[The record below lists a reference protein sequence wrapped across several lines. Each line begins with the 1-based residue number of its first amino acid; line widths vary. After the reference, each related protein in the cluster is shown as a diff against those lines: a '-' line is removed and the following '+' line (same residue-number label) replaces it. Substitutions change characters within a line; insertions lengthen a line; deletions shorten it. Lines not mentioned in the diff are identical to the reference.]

1 MLNYKLLRSIIFS
14 IITSFL
20 FSNSAASIA
29 ADFASESS
37 IIPFQLSPGSKPML
51 HLGGLQNKSGIQPVS
66 GIQIQPTS
74 NLLLGG
80 VLSPRNNNND
90 LSIYYHILIGYLPKW
105 KLLKFSSNM
114 IQFGMHRYRFGEIED
129 SRWYSFSIMESAQ
142 IRHLKLNMC
151 WNKLFSPSQ
160 KWERNTVLISTKI
173 NLLKDISL
181 QSGAIAY
188 FTPDFDYSPF
198 LLISIN
204 L

>member
-1 MLNYKLLRSIIFS
+1 MLYYRVSLQSMIFS
-14 IITSFL
+14 ISTSLL
-20 FSNSAASIA
+20 FSISTPSIA
-29 ADFASESS
+29 AESS
-37 IIPFQLSPGSKPML
+37 IIPFQLSPDSRPML
-51 HLGGLQNKSGIQPVS
+51 HLGGLQDKSGIQPVS

-90 LSIYYHILIGYLPKW
+90 LSIYYHILIGYVPKW

-114 IQFGMHRYRFGEIED
+114 IQIGMHRYRFGKIED
-129 SRWYSFSIMESAQ
+129 SRWFSFSIMESIQ
-142 IRHLKLNMC
+142 IGNLNLNLC
-151 WNKLFSPSQ
+151 WNKLLTK

-173 NLLKDISL
+173 KLLKELYL
-181 QSGAIAY
+181 QSGVIAF

-198 LLISIN
+198 LLMSIN